1 MVFSIDGRSRALDSS
16 LQRGWSAV
24 DRITV
29 VLAGLLGGRLVGGFG
44 GMRATGPVA
53 VGTRIA
59 NPCQP
64 RTIGL
69 IWFIKFSKFSGFAR
83 PPG

>member
-1 MVFSIDGRSRALDSS
+1 M
-16 LQRGWSAV
+16 
-24 DRITV
+24 TV